1 MFYLERLRYINE
13 ELWSISDA
21 YITYEKCPELMEYDF
36 TERSLHNTLSNYGHV
51 PSKAKRHLTIR
62 KADDY
67 ESFNLGLEKDAP
79 VCVAKTVT
87 MDTTGKPLE
96 YSVSRSDAYRMSIE
110 LVQQNKIK
118 ADETAAYTNIM

>member
-51 PSKAKRHLTIR
+51 PSKAKRHLT
-62 KADDY
+62 
-67 ESFNLGLEKDAP
+67 
-79 VCVAKTVT
+79 TVT

>member
-1 MFYLERLRYINE
+1 
-13 ELWSISDA
+13 
-21 YITYEKCPELMEYDF
+21 MEYDF

-51 PSKAKRHLTIR
+51 PSKAKRHLMIR